1 MVGDFNVALEGEG
14 TNSGINNTLLIELL
28 HEIIAKNHLVDIAV
42 KTNNNKHTLYHRVS
56 SGQSSRID
64 NIFNSV
70 SRGKVVF
77 YSTSFI
83 FLSNILGSHA
93 QPTTPTV

>member
-1 MVGDFNVALEGEG
+1 MAGDFNVALEGEG

-28 HEIIAKNHLVDIAV
+28 HDIIAKNHLVDTAA

-56 SGQSSRID
+56 SGQSSRIY
-64 NIFNSV
+64 NILW
-70 SRGKVVF
+70 GLLDLL
-77 YSTSFI
+77 Y